1 LAGSLKEIQ
10 SYRVSIFN
18 SLHEITF
25 HGNGGYTWGD
35 VYNMPIWLRKFTFNK
50 IKNWYDKKEEAQNAS
65 KNQIDLNNP
74 VKANIPKSAFTPPTN
89 SSFKSKPSYVTKASK
104 K

>member
-1 LAGSLKEIQ
+1 
-10 SYRVSIFN
+10 
-18 SLHEITF
+18 
-25 HGNGGYTWGD
+25 
-35 VYNMPIWLRKFTFNK
+35 
-50 IKNWYDKKEEAQNAS
+50 KNWYDKKEEAQNAS